1 VLWAHLRVPESL
13 FAKLPLE
20 LVLHVMRHIEA
31 SHSYK
36 RSPYHG
42 IESLVSH
49 FARARTHAVRRS
61 VRTIRRSPH
70 ARAIADTSGGPQ
82 V

>member
-20 LVLHVMRHIEA
+20 LVLHVMRH

-61 VRTIRRSPH
+61 VRTIGRSPH